1 MGIPSHGDSVN
12 RQTEHRDQLRNETAI
27 LNATVTI
34 QKEAVG
40 VSIKYH
46 TPARPFFIFM
56 AVDDRSQGQGW
67 AARALPSLPN
77 FVMAWPECQAVAI
90 LLGRIKV
97 AMFRE

>member
-1 MGIPSHGDSVN
+1 MGVPSHGDSVK
-12 RQTEHRDQLRNETAI
+12 RKTEHRDQLRNETAI

-46 TPARPFFIFM
+46 TPAGPLFIFV
-56 AVDDRSQGQGW
+56 AAGDRSQGQGW
-67 AARALPSLPN
+67 PTRALPLLPD
-77 FVMAWPECQAVAI
+77 FVVAWPEREAIAV
-90 LLGRIKV
+90 LLGSIES

>member
-1 MGIPSHGDSVN
+1 MGVSSHGDSVK
-12 RQTEHRDQLRNETAI
+12 RKTEHRDQLRNETAI

-56 AVDDRSQGQGW
+56 AADDRRQGQGW
-67 AARALPSLPN
+67 PTRALPSLPD
-77 FVMAWPECQAVAI
+77 FVMAWPEREAIAV
-90 LLGRIKV
+90 LLGGIEG
-97 AMFRE
+97 ATFRE